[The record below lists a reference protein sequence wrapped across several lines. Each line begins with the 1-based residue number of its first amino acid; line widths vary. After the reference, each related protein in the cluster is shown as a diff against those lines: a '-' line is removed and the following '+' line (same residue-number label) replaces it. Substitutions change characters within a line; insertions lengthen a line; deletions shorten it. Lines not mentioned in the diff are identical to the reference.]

1 MRYLTFIGQS
11 LSSYLAL
18 AAGFGCLA
26 YLSTQVGRVQSP
38 SIGAWEGVAESLVLV
53 AKRDSKP
60 SATIKVPKPPPLA
73 EDSADSNTATLP
85 PELDT
90 SEPETSPDMKM
101 PAEDDTVPV
110 VGKEPAETEPKDTG
124 PPWVVVDAG
133 HGGQDGGS
141 VHNGIIERT
150 LTLDIA
156 ERVEAHLKKAGLR
169 VKMTRSTNVYVDLEE
184 RSEIANRTNAAAF
197 VSIHLNANLNS
208 SVSGLEVY
216 YSPQKTLRAKRLLQ
230 AALKLDHI
238 QGLEDGRSERLATAV
253 QNAAS
258 SASGAR
264 NRGIRER
271 GYTVVIGSSMPAVLV
286 ECGFIS
292 NPSEAAK
299 IKTTSYREKLAQG
312 IAKGVT
318 TYLQAQAGN
327 PMRDIFLAEP
337 KVEDPP
343 PEELMGPPSPFIFGP
358 PRPPARLPE
367 DSESS
372 PEEPEATDESLPKAA

>member
-1 MRYLTFIGQS
+1 MRYLTLLGQS
-11 LSSYLAL
+11 LASYLAL

-26 YLSTQVGRVQSP
+26 FLSTQVALVQSP

-60 SATIKVPKPPPLA
+60 TATIKVPSPPPS
-73 EDSADSNTATLP
+73 EDKTDAKTGPSPSAFDA
-85 PELDT
+85 
-90 SEPETSPDMKM
+90 SEPETSPDM
-101 PAEDDTVPV
+101 TVPSEGDPV
-110 VGKEPAETEPKDTG
+110 LPTDEEPVAIEPKDTG

-156 ERVEAHLKKAGLR
+156 ERVETHLKKAGLR

-184 RSEIANRTNAAAF
+184 RSEIANRTHAAAF
-197 VSIHLNANLNS
+197 VSIHLNANATT

-238 QGLEDGRSERLATAV
+238 QGLEDGRSERLATAI

-258 SASGAR
+258 AASGAR

-271 GYTVVIGSSMPAVLV
+271 GYTVVIGSAMPAVLV

-292 NPSEAAK
+292 NPTEAAK
-299 IKTTSYREKLAQG
+299 IKTSAYREKLAAG

-318 TYLQAQAGN
+318 NYLQAQAGN

-337 KVEDPP
+337 KVEEP
-343 PEELMGPPSPFIFGP
+343 PEDELMGPPSPFIFGP
-358 PRPPARLPE
+358 PRPPAAE
-367 DSESS
+367 
-372 PEEPEATDESLPKAA
+372 PEESGAETGEPEPDGEATPNEE

>member
-26 YLSTQVGRVQSP
+26 YLSTQVGLVQSP

-60 SATIKVPKPPPLA
+60 TTTIKVPTPPPA
-73 EDSADSNTATLP
+73 EDSADSKTAPLP

-90 SEPETSPDMKM
+90 SEPETPPDMKM

-156 ERVEAHLKKAGLR
+156 ERVETHLKKAGLR

-197 VSIHLNANLNS
+197 VSIHLNANLNT

-292 NPSEAAK
+292 NPGEAAK

-337 KVEDPP
+337 KVEEPP

-358 PRPPARLPE
+358 PRPPSEAPAKDAETPE
-367 DSESS
+367 S
-372 PEEPEATDESLPKAA
+372 TGESLPKAA